1 MIHEQAIIDP
11 GARLA
16 DDVDV
21 GPFSIVGADVVIGS
35 GTRVGP
41 HTIIQGPTSIGSDNR
56 IFSFCSIGEQPQ
68 DLKYAGE
75 PTRLEIGDGNTI
87 REYAT
92 MNRGTVGGGGVTR
105 VGSNNLFM
113 AYTHLAHDCVVGN
126 NTVFSN
132 AASLAGHV
140 EVGDWVILG
149 GFTSVH
155 QFTHIGEHSFAGL
168 GSVITR
174 DIPPFVT
181 VAGNHARPYGINK
194 NGLKR
199 RDFTPEAIRALH
211 RAYMVLVKAR
221 QVSDEARGE
230 VEELVGKFPEVR
242 RFVEFV
248 RSSERGIVR

>member
-1 MIHEQAIIDP
+1 MIHEQAIVDP

-16 DDVDV
+16 DDVEI
-21 GPFSIVGADVVIGS
+21 GPFCVIGADVELGS
-35 GTRVGP
+35 GTRVGA
-41 HTIIQGPTSIGSDNR
+41 HTLISGPTTIGRNNR

-105 VGSNNLFM
+105 VGSDNLFM
-113 AYTHLAHDCVVGN
+113 AYTHLAHDCIVGSH
-126 NTVFSN
+126 TVFSN

-168 GSVITR
+168 GTVITR
-174 DIPPFVT
+174 DVPPCVT

-221 QVSDEARGE
+221 QVSDEARAEVDKLAGE
-230 VEELVGKFPEVR
+230 FPEVR

-248 RSSERGIVR
+248 RGSERGIVR

>member
-1 MIHEQAIIDP
+1 VIHAQAIVDP
-11 GARLA
+11 GAQLA
-16 DDVDV
+16 DDVEI
-21 GPFSIVGADVVIGS
+21 GPFAVIGPDVELGS
-35 GTRVGP
+35 GTRVGS
-41 HTIIQGPTSIGSDNR
+41 HTLVSGPTRIGRGNR

-105 VGSNNLFM
+105 VGNDNLFM
-113 AYTHLAHDCVVGN
+113 AYTHLAHDCIVGN
-126 NTVFSN
+126 HTVFSN

-155 QFTHIGEHSFAGL
+155 QFTHIGEHGFAGL
-168 GSVITR
+168 GTVITR
-174 DIPPFVT
+174 DVPPFVT

-221 QVSDEARGE
+221 QVSDEAKGE
-230 VEELVGKFPEVR
+230 VEELAGQFAEVR
-242 RFVEFV
+242 RFVDFV
-248 RSSERGIVR
+248 RTSERGIVR

>member
-1 MIHEQAIIDP
+1 VIHEQAIIDP

-16 DDVDV
+16 DDVEV
-21 GPFSIVGADVVIGS
+21 GPFSMIGPDVELGN
-35 GTRVGP
+35 GTRVGS
-41 HTIIQGPTSIGSDNR
+41 HTVIKGPTRIGRNNR
-56 IFSFCSIGEQPQ
+56 IFAFCSIGEQPQ

-105 VGSNNLFM
+105 VGNDNLFM
-113 AYTHLAHDCVVGN
+113 AYTHLAHDCIVGDH
-126 NTVFSN
+126 TVFSN

-168 GSVITR
+168 GTVITR
-174 DIPPFVT
+174 DVPPFVT

-211 RAYMVLVKAR
+211 RAYMVLIKAR
-221 QVSDEARGE
+221 QVSDEAKGE
-230 VEELVGKFPEVR
+230 VEELVGQFAEVR
-242 RFVEFV
+242 RFVDFV
-248 RSSERGIVR
+248 RTSERGIVR

>member
-1 MIHEQAIIDP
+1 MIHESAIVDA

-16 DDVDV
+16 DDVEI
-21 GPFSIVGADVVIGS
+21 GPFCVIGADVELGS
-35 GTRVGP
+35 GTRVGA
-41 HTIIQGPTSIGSDNR
+41 HTVIYGPTSIGRNNR
-56 IFSFCSIGEQPQ
+56 IFSFSSIGEQPQ

-87 REYAT
+87 REFVT

-105 VGSNNLFM
+105 VGDDNLFM
-113 AYTHLAHDCVVGN
+113 AYTHLAHDCIVGSH
-126 NTVFSN
+126 TVFSN

-168 GSVITR
+168 GTVITR
-174 DIPPFVT
+174 DVPPYVT

-199 RDFTPEAIRALH
+199 REFAPDAIRALH

-221 QVSDEARGE
+221 QVSDEAKGE
-230 VEELVGKFPEVR
+230 VEQLAGEFAEVR
-242 RFVEFV
+242 RFVDFV

>member
-11 GARLA
+11 GATLA
-16 DDVDV
+16 DDVEV
-21 GPFSIVGADVVIGS
+21 GAFSIIGPDVELGS

-41 HTIIQGPTSIGSDNR
+41 HTVINGPTTIGRNNR
-56 IFSFCSIGEQPQ
+56 IFSFCALGEQPQ

-105 VGSNNLFM
+105 VGDDNLFM
-113 AYTHLAHDCVVGN
+113 AYTHLAHDCIVGSH
-126 NTVFSN
+126 TVFSN

-168 GSVITR
+168 GTVITR
-174 DIPPFVT
+174 DIPPYVT

-221 QVSDEARGE
+221 QVSDEAKGE
-230 VEELVGKFPEVR
+230 VEELAGEFAEVR
-242 RFVEFV
+242 RFVDFV

>member
-1 MIHEQAIIDP
+1 MIHEQAIVDP
-11 GARLA
+11 AAQLA
-16 DDVDV
+16 DEVEI
-21 GPFSIVGADVVIGS
+21 GPFSVIGPDVELGS
-35 GTRVGP
+35 GCRVGS
-41 HTIIQGPTSIGSDNR
+41 HTVISGPTRIGRDNR

-105 VGSNNLFM
+105 VGDDNLFM
-113 AYTHLAHDCVVGN
+113 AYTHLAHDCMVGN
-126 NTVFSN
+126 HTVFSN

-168 GSVITR
+168 GTVITR
-174 DIPPFVT
+174 DVPPFVT

-199 RDFTPEAIRALH
+199 RDFTPAAIRALH
-211 RAYMVLVKAR
+211 RAYMVLIKAR
-221 QVSDEARGE
+221 QASHEARAEVDALAGE
-230 VEELVGKFPEVR
+230 YPEVR
-242 RFVEFV
+242 RFVDFLHT
-248 RSSERGIVR
+248 SERGVVR

>member
-1 MIHEQAIIDP
+1 MIHEQAIVDP
-11 GARLA
+11 GARLG
-16 DDVDV
+16 DDVEI
-21 GPFSIVGADVVIGS
+21 GPFCVIGADVELGA
-35 GTRVGP
+35 GTRVGS
-41 HTIIQGPTSIGSDNR
+41 HTVIKGPTTIGRDNR
-56 IFSFCSIGEQPQ
+56 IFSFCALGEQPQ

-105 VGSNNLFM
+105 VGNDNLFM
-113 AYTHLAHDCVVGN
+113 AYTHLAHDCIVGSH
-126 NTVFSN
+126 TVFSN

-155 QFTHIGEHSFAGL
+155 QFTHIGEHSFSGL
-168 GSVITR
+168 GTVITR
-174 DIPPFVT
+174 DIPPYVT

-199 RDFTPEAIRALH
+199 RNFSPEAIRALH
-211 RAYMVLVKAR
+211 RAYMVLIKAR
-221 QVSDEARGE
+221 QASAEARAKVDALAAE
-230 VEELVGKFPEVR
+230 FPEVR
-242 RFVEFV
+242 RFVSFV
-248 RSSERGIVR
+248 NGSERGVVR